1 VTITTNTGR
10 SVWIVDDD
18 PIARLLIKKT
28 IDRSD
33 LFNFSK
39 EFIDGSEFIEALVNR
54 EGSGFNE
61 PDLIL
66 LDINMPDKDG
76 WEVLDFILA
85 ENITFHKSQVV
96 LLTSS
101 INPKDKTKAFS
112 YDSVKGFLN
121 KPLSK
126 EDLESLN
133 L

>member
-1 VTITTNTGR
+1 MTEENYNGK

-28 IDRSD
+28 VDRAAI
-33 LFNFSK
+33 FNSCK
-39 EFIDGSEFIEALVNR
+39 EFTDGAELIEKLRDRGSSELK
-54 EGSGFNE
+54 E

-66 LDINMPDKDG
+66 LDINMPEKDG
-76 WEVLDFILA
+76 WEVLDFIKA
-85 ENITFHKSQVV
+85 ENIAFRKSQLV

-101 INPKDKTKAFS
+101 INPKDRTRAFS
-112 YDSVKGFLN
+112 YKSVNGFLN

>member
-1 VTITTNTGR
+1 ENHIGK

-28 IDRSD
+28 IDRAPF
-33 LFNFSK
+33 FNFSK
-39 EFIDGSEFIEALVNR
+39 EFTDGSEFIEELACKV
-54 EGSGFNE
+54 GSEFKE

-66 LDINMPDKDG
+66 LDINMPEKDG
-76 WEVLDFILA
+76 WEVLDFIKA
-85 ENITFHKSQVV
+85 ENITFRKSHLV

-101 INPKDKTKAFS
+101 INPKDKIKAFS